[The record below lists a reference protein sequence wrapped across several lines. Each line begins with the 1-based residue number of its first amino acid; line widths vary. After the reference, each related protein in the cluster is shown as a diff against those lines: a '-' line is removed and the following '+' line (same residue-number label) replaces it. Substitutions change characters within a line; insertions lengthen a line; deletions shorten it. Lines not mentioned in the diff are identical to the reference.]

1 MKNSETGIIQ
11 LMVLNSRLRELQQEL
26 KEFALLEVEA
36 TNQRD
41 KIKWALRV
49 AETKELISMN
59 QTGIEVT
66 EELMSIQSKIDNID
80 DCDISGLLDIMQG
93 MADIVKKIQE

>member
-11 LMVLNSRLRELQQEL
+11 LMVLNSRLIELQQEL

-66 EELMSIQSKIDNID
+66 EELMSIQSKLDNID
-80 DCDISGLLDIMQG
+80 NCDIAGFMDIMQG
-93 MADIVKKIQE
+93 MADIFKKIED

>member
-66 EELMSIQSKIDNID
+66 EELMSIQSKLDNID
-80 DCDISGLLDIMQG
+80 DCDIQGFMDIMQG
-93 MADIVKKIQE
+93 MADIVKKIQD